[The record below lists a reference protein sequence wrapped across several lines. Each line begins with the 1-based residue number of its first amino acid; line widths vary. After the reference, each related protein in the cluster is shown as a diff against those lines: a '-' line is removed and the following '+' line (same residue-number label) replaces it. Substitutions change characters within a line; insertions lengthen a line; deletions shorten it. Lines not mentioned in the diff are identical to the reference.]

1 MHRVA
6 LVLAQKSQIERRA
19 RTPFEAFERVGELS
33 PKLAMS
39 ARFPTVDSAL
49 KPTPQKNEKKYD

>member
-19 RTPFEAFERVGELS
+19 RTLFEAFERVGELS
-33 PKLAMS
+33 PKLE
-39 ARFPTVDSAL
+39 DSFS
-49 KPTPQKNEKKYD
+49 PIPHS